1 MYIIKKMSFL
11 KRTFNEL
18 MQYKSFII
26 SLFIIIIMKFIKFFW
41 KNKKKI
47 EDDYIKF
54 ESMTIEEQKLFL
66 ITKFNTCIN
75 RNDPKE
81 REKFIKKCK
90 NLFLFL

>member
-1 MYIIKKMSFL
+1 MSFL

-81 REKFIKKCK
+81 REKFIEKCK
-90 NLFLFL
+90 NLIL

>member
-1 MYIIKKMSFL
+1 LYIIKKMSFL

-90 NLFLFL
+90 NLIL

>member
-90 NLFLFL
+90 NLIL

>member
-1 MYIIKKMSFL
+1 MSFL

-90 NLFLFL
+90 NLIL